1 MKIERIE
8 EMRLSK
14 RDDKAIGSLLDGSF
28 GVDYGTRSFFQQRHH
43 IRLLMRQKAA
53 VIGHMGITIRA
64 IRMGD
69 KLLTIAGLGDVA
81 TDISYRGQGIATQ
94 LLHHAIKEVKSSQCA
109 FFLLFGNRPL
119 YAASGFKSVPNKVR
133 CTSLIGVKTGEVIE
147 LSDSELMVMPLGS
160 ILWDEATMIDLV
172 GHAF

>member
-64 IRMGD
+64 IRMGG

-81 TDISYRGQGIATQ
+81 TDISHRGQGIATQ
-94 LLHHAIKEVKSSQCA
+94 LMHRAIQEVKSSQCA

-119 YAASGFKSVPNKVR
+119 YSASGFKSVPNKVR
-133 CTSLIGVKTGEVIE
+133 HTSLIGVKIGEVIE
-147 LSDSELMVMPLGS
+147 LTDSGLMVVPLGS
-160 ILWDEATMIDLV
+160 TLWDETAVIDLA

>member
-28 GVDYGTRSFFQQRHH
+28 GVDCYTRSFFQQRHY
-43 IRLLMRQKAA
+43 LSLFMRQKGA
-53 VIGHMGITIRA
+53 VIGHIGITIRA
-64 IRMGD
+64 IRMGG

-94 LLHHAIKEVKSSQCA
+94 LLHHAIKEVKSSHCA
-109 FFLLFGNRPL
+109 FFLIFANRPL

-133 CTSLIGVKTGEVIE
+133 CTSLMGVKPVK
-147 LSDSELMVMPLGS
+147 LLQ
-160 ILWDEATMIDLV
+160 
-172 GHAF
+172 